1 MQATFDNCNNF
12 NTKLQDTLKGL
23 INANADRK
31 SEIDS
36 LRNDHEE
43 LKKVLSISN
52 LKIQIFRMNYIYLAL
67 VLHSPDFL
75 FLYLGSRIISN
86 KCRKRKWSSKEWNQI
101 TRGEMPER
109 QPGDIKYHD
118 YFYFT
123 YDCYVLIFYL
133 LFIKG
138 PYHRY
143 RQTRRKAWFWKQCT
157 KVWNCKLR

>member
-43 LKKVLSISN
+43 LKKVLSIFN
-52 LKIQIFRMNYIYLAL
+52 LKIQIFKRNYIYLAL

-86 KCRKRKWSSKEWNQI
+86 KCRKRKWSPKKWNQI
-101 TRGEMPER
+101 PGGEMPER

-123 YDCYVLIFYL
+123 DDGYVLICYL
-133 LFIKG
+133 LYIKG

-143 RQTRRKAWFWKQCT
+143 CQTRRKTWFWKQCT
-157 KVWNCKLR
+157 KVWNCKPR